1 MYVVLVPLALG
12 AVCVA
17 FFILLFAAGALVG
30 VGSSG
35 VQALRA
41 VSRSQDVKAQA
52 ALPKSPVRPAFPP
65 EASRAKTPISAGAT
79 YAAAA

>member
-1 MYVVLVPLALG
+1 MYLILVPLALG

-41 VSRSQDVKAQA
+41 AARTRNVQAQPP
-52 ALPKSPVRPAFPP
+52 LPKATVRSAFPP
-65 EASRAKTPISAGAT
+65 AALQARTEMGALAS
-79 YAAAA
+79 YAAA